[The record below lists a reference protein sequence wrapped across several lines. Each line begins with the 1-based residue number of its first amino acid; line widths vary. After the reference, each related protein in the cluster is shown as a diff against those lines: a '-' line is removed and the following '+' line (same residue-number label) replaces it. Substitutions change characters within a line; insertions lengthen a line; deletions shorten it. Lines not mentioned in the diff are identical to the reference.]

1 MSSKEQSKQLT
12 DRSMNWQHP
21 SVSDNILRDI
31 MNYRNISHSDL
42 KSNKNSS
49 TVAVYERH
57 QDIMSQFAKINKKSF
72 SGENNKKNQK
82 LVLDHSMPSSYPTKS
97 VEILN

>member
-1 MSSKEQSKQLT
+1 
-12 DRSMNWQHP
+12 MNWQHP

-42 KSNKNSS
+42 KSNKNSN
-49 TVAVYERH
+49 TLAVYERH
-57 QDIMSQFAKINKKSF
+57 QDIMSQFAKINKKS
-72 SGENNKKNQK
+72 SLGDNYRKNQK
-82 LVLDHSMPSSYPTKS
+82 LILDHSMPSSYPTKS